1 MDHARGRIAGST
13 CWGRSEGTVNS
24 YKVRADSIVDSQV
37 DSLSM
42 HIHME
47 GVGGEGGWGTRDKGE
62 TTCSS
67 PPTHRHTTH
76 QCCLSSNPII
86 SKLCGEN
93 KVIISIGGL
102 NLLLFLVLAS
112 GGFSLRTPV
121 LPSPQSRH
129 FLTQNR
135 SGHARTFLIAFFG
148 APRCFCGQANFAN
161 SAYILNLKEY
171 FLGLFPFKE
180 LLTVFSPI
188 AKRKLLLKI
197 DIYRLTEA
205 EYIHR
210 LSLFV
215 RKFNSAMDWISTRN

>member
-1 MDHARGRIAGST
+1 
-13 CWGRSEGTVNS
+13 
-24 YKVRADSIVDSQV
+24 
-37 DSLSM
+37 M

-47 GVGGEGGWGTRDKGE
+47 GVGGGVRDKRPGGDHVVPPPPPPPPPPPGAP
-62 TTCSS
+62 TCSPP
-67 PPTHRHTTH
+67 PPTHTHTTH

-112 GGFSLRTPV
+112 GGFSLRTSV
-121 LPSPQSRH
+121 LRSPQSRH

-135 SGHARTFLIAFFG
+135 YGHARTFLIAFFG

>member
-1 MDHARGRIAGST
+1 MDHARGRIAGSA

-24 YKVRADSIVDSQV
+24 YKVRADSIVDSQL

-47 GVGGEGGWGTRDKGE
+47 EGGGGGGWETGDKGE
-62 TTCSS
+62 TACS
-67 PPTHRHTTH
+67 PAHTHTTH

-93 KVIISIGGL
+93 KFIISIGGL

-161 SAYILNLKEY
+161 SVYILNLKEY

>member
-1 MDHARGRIAGST
+1 MDHARGRIAGSA

-24 YKVRADSIVDSQV
+24 YKVRADSIVDSQL

-47 GVGGEGGWGTRDKGE
+47 EEEGGGGVGEGQETRGRPLVP
-62 TTCSS
+62 
-67 PPTHRHTTH
+67 PPTHTHTHTTH

-93 KVIISIGGL
+93 KFIISIGGL

-121 LPSPQSRH
+121 LPSPQNLH

-135 SGHARTFLIAFFG
+135 SGHGRTFLIAFFG
-148 APRCFCGQANFAN
+148 ALRCFVGKQI
-161 SAYILNLKEY
+161 SLTAYIFWTSKSIFWGYSRSRSYWRL
-171 FLGLFPFKE
+171 
-180 LLTVFSPI
+180 FSPI
-188 AKRKLLLKI
+188 AKRKSVLKI

-215 RKFNSAMDWISTRN
+215 RPFVPWTR

>member
-1 MDHARGRIAGST
+1 
-13 CWGRSEGTVNS
+13 
-24 YKVRADSIVDSQV
+24 
-37 DSLSM
+37 M

-47 GVGGEGGWGTRDKGE
+47 RGGEGRGRDKRQAGDHLFP
-62 TTCSS
+62 
-67 PPTHRHTTH
+67 PPTHTHTHTTH
-76 QCCLSSNPII
+76 QCCLSSNPLI

-93 KVIISIGGL
+93 KFIISIGGL

-161 SAYILNLKEY
+161 SVYILNLKES
-171 FLGLFPFKE
+171 FLGLFSFKE

>member
-1 MDHARGRIAGST
+1 MDHARGRIAGSA

-24 YKVRADSIVDSQV
+24 YKVRADSIVDSQL

-47 GVGGEGGWGTRDKGE
+47 EGAGGGGGWETRDKGE
-62 TTCSS
+62 TACS
-67 PPTHRHTTH
+67 PAHTHTTH

-93 KVIISIGGL
+93 KFIISIGGL

-161 SAYILNLKEY
+161 SVYILNLKE
-171 FLGLFPFKE
+171 
-180 LLTVFSPI
+180 
-188 AKRKLLLKI
+188 
-197 DIYRLTEA
+197 
-205 EYIHR
+205 
-210 LSLFV
+210 
-215 RKFNSAMDWISTRN
+215 

>member
-1 MDHARGRIAGST
+1 MGEGQETRGRAL
-13 CWGRSEGTVNS
+13 V
-24 YKVRADSIVDSQV
+24 
-37 DSLSM
+37 
-42 HIHME
+42 
-47 GVGGEGGWGTRDKGE
+47 
-62 TTCSS
+62 
-67 PPTHRHTTH
+67 PPPPHTHTHTTH

-93 KVIISIGGL
+93 KFIISIGGS
-102 NLLLFLVLAS
+102 NLLLFLVLTL
-112 GGFSLRTPV
+112 GEFSLRTPV

-161 SAYILNLKEY
+161 SVYILNLKES
-171 FLGLFPFKE
+171 FLGLFSFKE

-188 AKRKLLLKI
+188 AKRKSLLKI
-197 DIYRLTEA
+197 DIYRLTES

-215 RKFNSAMDWISTRN
+215 RKLNSAIDGISTRN

>member
-1 MDHARGRIAGST
+1 
-13 CWGRSEGTVNS
+13 
-24 YKVRADSIVDSQV
+24 
-37 DSLSM
+37 M

-47 GVGGEGGWGTRDKGE
+47 RGGGGVRDKRQAGDHLF
-62 TTCSS
+62 
-67 PPTHRHTTH
+67 PPPHTHTHTTH

-86 SKLCGEN
+86 SKLCGEI
-93 KVIISIGGL
+93 KFIISIGGL

-112 GGFSLRTPV
+112 VGFSLRTPV

-135 SGHARTFLIAFFG
+135 SGRARTFLIAFFG

-161 SAYILNLKEY
+161 SVYILNLKES
-171 FLGLFPFKE
+171 FLGLFSFKE

-188 AKRKLLLKI
+188 AKRKSLSKI
-197 DIYRLTEA
+197 DIYRLNEA